1 MTPEPPA
8 PEVTLPLEAL
18 REVVNERDMLRAEV
32 ARLRDILD
40 AERGVRG
47 REGWEWLPRDHAWRS
62 LSDAWTWPHNQP
74 GKWQW
79 DIPGGIGGEAPTA
92 LEAME
97 AADAARGTR

>member
-47 REGWEWLPRDHAWRS
+47 REGWEWKNGGWKRDNIRTS
-62 LSDAWTWPHNQP
+62 FLFP
-74 GKWQW
+74 GCWHECMT
-79 DIPGGIGGEAPTA
+79 GHSFPTA

-97 AADAARGTR
+97 AADAARGAR